1 MGKRIQNTNDL
12 NNALITFMEGIIK
25 IGASS
30 KGNIFDETVRSLLL
44 KELNGATLV
53 DDKRWGSKAAGSIF
67 KDYRK
72 RSGTKNFDFTDLPPL
87 VDNGV
92 PLDLVIVDKPN
103 GSQNWPDLLVIYN
116 QIGLPIE
123 VKSTET
129 DCIVW
134 NSGFPRSDGLYIFNC
149 YGKSTTTCFLGQHA
163 INGLELSELL
173 ASSQSASQHNRKCA
187 GSRWSYYVRDMFNSS
202 QSFIESKVIPAELG
216 KLYATI
222 TEAEDKLRRGTTETG
237 RNLSNSQLV
246 ALKVLIEEKTTK
258 VLELDNELTRQR
270 NVRLQTEADTMTFIK
285 KLPWNKSQ
293 STDFGNT

>member
-1 MGKRIQNTNDL
+1 MGKRIQDTNDL
-12 NNALITFMEGIIK
+12 NNALVSFMQGIIK

-30 KGNIFDETVRSLLL
+30 KGNVFDETVRSLLL
-44 KELNGATLV
+44 KELPGATLV

-72 RSGTKNFDFTDLPPL
+72 RSGTKNFDFSDLPPL

-134 NSGFPRSDGLYIFNC
+134 NSGFPRFDGVYIFNC

-163 INGLELSELL
+163 INQGELTELL
-173 ASSQSASQHNRKCA
+173 SSSQSASHHSKKCY
-187 GSRWSYYVRDMFNSS
+187 GNRWSYYVRDMYNSS
-202 QSFIESKVIPAELG
+202 QSFIESKATPGEIA
-216 KLYATI
+216 KLYGAI
-222 TEAEDKLRRGTTETG
+222 SEAEARLQSGVSECG
-237 RNLSNSQLV
+237 RALSSRQKDVLTSTIDEKTH
-246 ALKVLIEEKTTK
+246 KVLQ
-258 VLELDNELTRQR
+258 LESELANQR
-270 NVRLQTEADTMTFIK
+270 AQRTQTEQATLAFIQR
-285 KLPWNKSQ
+285 LPWTSSQ
-293 STDFGNT
+293 RTNFAYV

>member
-44 KELNGATLV
+44 KELNGAILI

-67 KDYRK
+67 RDYRK

-134 NSGFPRSDGLYIFNC
+134 NSGFPRADGLYIFNC

-187 GSRWSYYVRDMFNSS
+187 GRRWSYYVRDMFNSS
-202 QSFIESKVIPAELG
+202 QSFIESKAIPAELG

-222 TEAEDKLRRGTTETG
+222 TEAEDKLKRGTTDTG
-237 RNLSNSQLV
+237 RNLSTSQLV

-270 NVRLQTEADTMTFIK
+270 NVRLQAEADTMTFIK
-285 KLPWNKSQ
+285 KLPWNQTQ